1 MNRSVDA
8 GVGEDLGLAD
18 GGDGQPDRA
27 GLDLATGDVDALV
40 GLGVRAQGDAPL
52 AHQRGHRR
60 DARVHPVEID
70 DHRRRIEG
78 AGPSVVEQSVRH
90 RPASLARDRPMHL
103 GGGPVRGKIPLGR
116 AGGGGGRPQRQEG
129 VGDAMTI
136 SPRVGLALESIEELD
151 PVLWEAMVGERRRQH
166 DKIEL
171 IASENY
177 VSAAVMEAQ
186 GSWLTNK
193 YAEGLPGKR
202 YYGGCEFVDV
212 AERLAQERAL
222 ALYPGAEHVNVQ
234 PHSGAQANMAAYFSV
249 LEPGDRIM
257 GMNLAHGGHLTHGM
271 ALNFSGRLYEVH
283 AYGVRQ
289 DTERID
295 YDAMEAQA
303 KEVRPKLIVGGASA
317 YPRIW
322 DFERMAAIAADVG
335 AMLFIDMAHIAGLVA
350 ADVHPSPFPH
360 ADLVTT
366 TTHKTL
372 RGPRGGMLFGRRS
385 LRPGLDPAAFPA
397 VKNGDADGALAAS
410 IDRNV
415 FPGTQGGPL
424 MHVIAG
430 KAVAF
435 KLAAEETFRNDQR
448 RTIENARV
456 IADTLAGLGARV
468 VSGGTDNHLLLVDVT
483 PLGVTGKEAEHLL
496 DEIGITV
503 NKNAIPFDT
512 LPPNTASGIRIGT
525 PATTSR
531 GFGPDEMRTIGRIII
546 DAIAKRDEP
555 AAQARLA
562 DEVREIV
569 ARFPVPGLPAA

>member
-1 MNRSVDA
+1 
-8 GVGEDLGLAD
+8 
-18 GGDGQPDRA
+18 
-27 GLDLATGDVDALV
+27 
-40 GLGVRAQGDAPL
+40 
-52 AHQRGHRR
+52 
-60 DARVHPVEID
+60 
-70 DHRRRIEG
+70 
-78 AGPSVVEQSVRH
+78 
-90 RPASLARDRPMHL
+90 
-103 GGGPVRGKIPLGR
+103 
-116 AGGGGGRPQRQEG
+116 
-129 VGDAMTI
+129 MTI
-136 SPRVGLALESIEELD
+136 SPASDLALETIAQVD
-151 PVLWEAMVGERRRQH
+151 PVLWQAMLDERRRQH

-177 VSAAVMEAQ
+177 TSAAVMEAQ

-202 YYGGCEFVDV
+202 YYGGCEYVDI

-222 ALYPGAEHVNVQ
+222 ALFPGAEHVNVQ

-295 YDAMEAQA
+295 YDAMAAQA
-303 KEVRPKLIVGGASA
+303 REVRPKLIVGGASA
-317 YPRIW
+317 YPRTW
-322 DFERMAAIAADVG
+322 DFVRMAEIAADVG
-335 AMLFIDMAHIAGLVA
+335 AMLFIDMAHVAGLVA
-350 ADVHPSPFPH
+350 AGVHPSPFPH

-372 RGPRGGMLFGRRS
+372 RGPRGGMVFGRHS
-385 LRPGLDPAAFPA
+385 LRPGLDAASFPT
-397 VKNGDADGALAAS
+397 VKNGANEGALGAS

-424 MHVIAG
+424 MHVVAA

-435 KLAAEETFRNDQR
+435 KLAGEEAFRVDQR
-448 RTIENARV
+448 RTIENAAV
-456 IADTLAGLGARV
+456 MAETLAGEGARV

-531 GFGPDEMRTIGRIII
+531 GFGPDEMRTVGRIII
-546 DAIAKRDEP
+546 EAIRRRDEP
-555 AAQARLA
+555 AAHARLA
-562 DEVREIV
+562 GEVDEIV
-569 ARFPVPGLPAA
+569 NRFPVPGLPAA